1 MASVARNEAWYR
13 VGTLAIIVGI
23 ATVFLLWGLGDK
35 YLWQDEANT
44 GVLAAR
50 LLRFGRPLAYDGVN
64 LVSIDHFAAEDA
76 TSINQR
82 TNQAAA
88 AVDYYVGRGD
98 FKPDTTW
105 KFHPWGQFVVA
116 ALGLK
121 LLGQTTIAVRL
132 PFALAGIA
140 TVFLVYWLV
149 LRACGSS
156 LTASIAGMLLTFN
169 AYWILHSRQARYYAL
184 SSLFF
189 VLTLI
194 AFARWQRGDRWGAPA
209 FVMAALCWF
218 QSDYGT
224 VWPVFGILFAV
235 ALIEARRPLWHTLFV
250 ATALAGVLG
259 PFVYYYELWGRR
271 SVQAQEYGERFW
283 ANLFNLNEYVAPA
296 LVVLGATALVAHRWK
311 VLPESERRL
320 VTIACMTLIAL
331 AFWVPFA
338 APQSFL
344 RYSIIAA
351 PAGAIIGSW
360 LVVRIAGAQAR
371 WAWVGAAILIVTPWL
386 SAPLHAVV
394 GPPPWIPPSSV
405 LRPELSILASAV
417 FRRQPDPNKLV
428 VDWLKRNAQPTDEI
442 LINYEDLP
450 LIYYLPNPIRGGIA
464 AFRVEDDAKTPPR
477 FLILRRTVGWV
488 HWPVFLREM
497 QRYAWEPV
505 ALDAPDLRWGNNPDP
520 MAQSLDARQVPRI
533 YVARRADRAQSTH

>member
-1 MASVARNEAWYR
+1 MASVARYEAWYR
-13 VGTLAIIVGI
+13 AGLLAMIVGI
-23 ATVFLLWGLGDK
+23 AAVLLLWGLGDK

-44 GVLAAR
+44 GVLAVR

-105 KFHPWGQFVVA
+105 KFHPWGQFVIA
-116 ALGLK
+116 ALGLT
-121 LLGQTTIAVRL
+121 LLGQTTVAVRL
-132 PFALAGIA
+132 PFALAGVV
-140 TVFLVYWLV
+140 TVVLVYRLV
-149 LRACGSS
+149 RTCCGSS
-156 LTASIAGMLLTFN
+156 LTASIAAMLLTFN

-194 AFARWQRGDRWGAPA
+194 AFERWQRGNRWGAPA
-209 FVMAALCWF
+209 FVVAAWCWF
-218 QSDYGT
+218 QIDYGT

-235 ALIEARRPLWHTLFV
+235 ALIEARHRLWHTLFV
-250 ATALAGVLG
+250 GAVLAAALG
-259 PFVYYYELWGRR
+259 PFIYYYELWGRR
-271 SVQAQEYGERFW
+271 SVQAQGWGERFW
-283 ANLFNLNEYVAPA
+283 ANLFNINEYVAPA
-296 LVVLGATALVAHRWK
+296 IVVLGATALVARRWK
-311 VLPESERRL
+311 GLVESERRL
-320 VTIACMTLIAL
+320 VAIACATPIAL

-360 LVVRIAGAQAR
+360 LVVRIAGAQSR

-394 GPPPWIPPSSV
+394 APPQWIPPGSA
-405 LRPELSILASAV
+405 LRPELSILASEV
-417 FRRQPDPNKLV
+417 FREQPDPNKLV
-428 VDWLKRNAQPTDEI
+428 VDWLKRNAQPSDEI

-464 AFRVEDDAKTPPR
+464 AFRVEDDTKTPPR
-477 FLILRRTVGWV
+477 FLILRRTAGWV
-488 HWPVFLREM
+488 HWPVFIREM

-505 ALDAPDLRWGNNPDP
+505 AIDAPDVPWGNNPDP
-520 MAQSLDARQVPRI
+520 MAQSVDTRQTPRI
-533 YVARRADRAQSTH
+533 YVARRADAPKSTP

>member
-1 MASVARNEAWYR
+1 MASVARNQAWYR
-13 VGTLAIIVGI
+13 VALLAIIVGI
-23 ATVFLLWGLGDK
+23 ATVFLLWRLGDK

-44 GVLAAR
+44 GVLAVR

-76 TSINQR
+76 TSIDKR
-82 TNQAAA
+82 TKPASA
-88 AVDYYVGRGD
+88 AVDYYVARGD

-105 KFHPWGQFVVA
+105 KFHPWGQFIVA

-121 LLGQTTIAVRL
+121 LLGQTTVAVRL
-132 PFALAGIA
+132 PFALAGVA

-149 LRACGSS
+149 LRACRSS

-184 SSLFF
+184 SSFLF

-194 AFARWQRGDRWGAPA
+194 AFARWQRGDRLGAPA
-209 FVMAALCWF
+209 FVMAAWCWF
-218 QSDYGT
+218 QADYGT

-235 ALIEARRPLWHTLFV
+235 ALIEARHPLWQTLLV
-250 ATALAGVLG
+250 GTALAGSLG

-271 SVQAQEYGERFW
+271 SVQAQGWGERFW
-283 ANLFNLNEYVAPA
+283 ANFFNLNEYVAPA
-296 LVVLGATALVAHRWK
+296 LVVLAATALVAQRWK
-311 VLPESERRL
+311 VLAESERRL
-320 VTIACMTLIAL
+320 VAIACATLIAL

-351 PAGAIIGSW
+351 PAGAIVGSW
-360 LVVRIAGAQAR
+360 LVVRVSGARAR
-371 WAWVGAAILIVTPWL
+371 LAWVAAAILVVTPWL
-386 SAPLHAVV
+386 SAPLHAFVT
-394 GPPPWIPPSSV
+394 PPPWIPPGWTY
-405 LRPELSILASAV
+405 RGELSILASEV
-417 FRRQPDPNKLV
+417 FRKPPDPNRLV
-428 VDWLKRNAQPTDEI
+428 IDWLKKNAAPSDEI

-488 HWPVFLREM
+488 HWPVFIREM
-497 QRYAWEPV
+497 RRYAWEPV
-505 ALDAPDLRWGNNPDP
+505 PLEAPDVRWGNNPDP
-520 MAQSLDARQVPRI
+520 MGQSLDPSQPPKI
-533 YVARRADRAQSTH
+533 YIARRVGRAQSSQ